1 MREQESQRD
10 HLPNRQ
16 RPSRANQKTDLKQSF
31 LKILQYGKAY
41 KTYILLAVFCTVAA
55 TILSLVTPGKL
66 SDLTNQI
73 TDGITFGMN
82 IQTVTHIAF
91 ILLVAYAMS
100 CFFNVAQSWLMATA
114 TQRFSQELRQQIAG
128 KIDRLPMAYFYK
140 TAVGDTL
147 SRMTNDVDT
156 LGQSLSQV
164 VSTFANSMLMLVGS
178 LILMLFTSP
187 IMAAVAVTAGLLGAF
202 LMSKITKKS
211 QPYFIAQQKDLGKLN
226 GYMEEIYTG
235 HTVVK
240 AFHQEEKSEQTFE
253 QLNQNLIKDGFVS
266 QSMSVIMVSVSNF
279 IGNLGYVA
287 VCVAGGILAYS
298 GAISIGTIIA
308 FIAYINYFTQ
318 PISSLSQVLQIMQ
331 SAAAAGDRV
340 FSFLEEPELS
350 EQAEPAIAPGNLS
363 GEVTFEHVFFGYNP
377 DTPVIKDFSA
387 KVRPGQKIAI
397 VGPTGA
403 GKTTLV
409 NLLMRF
415 YDFEQGAILLDGAD
429 IRELSRHQVHDCFSM
444 VLQDTWLFA
453 GTLRENLVFNINGI
467 TDEELDA
474 VTEAV
479 GLSYFVSTLSDG
491 YDTILDSTTNLSQ
504 GQCQQIAIARAM
516 LEKRPML
523 ILDEATSSVDTRT
536 EVTIQNAM
544 DRLMEGRTS
553 FVIAHRLSTIQNAD
567 CIFVLKDGNIV
578 ESGNH
583 KELLKKNGFYS
594 ELYFS
599 QFAGGEDKKL
609 SALF

>member
-1 MREQESQRD
+1 MREQEIQRD
-10 HLPNRQ
+10 HLQNRQ
-16 RPSRANQKTDLKQSF
+16 RQSRASQKVDMKQSF
-31 LKILQYGKAY
+31 LKIWQYGKAY
-41 KTYILLAVFCTVAA
+41 KIYILLAALCTVAA
-55 TILSLVTPGKL
+55 TVLSLVTPGKL

-73 TDGITFGMN
+73 TDGIASGMD
-82 IQTVTHIAF
+82 IQAVAHIAV
-91 ILLVAYAMS
+91 ILLAAYGVS
-100 CFFNVAQSWLMATA
+100 WLFSVAQSWLMATA
-114 TQRFSQELRQQIAG
+114 TQRLSRNLRKRIAG
-128 KIDRLPMAYFYK
+128 KINRLPMAYFHK

-178 LILMLFTSP
+178 LILMLFTSLA
-187 IMAAVAVTAGLLGAF
+187 MAAVAVVAGLLGAF
-202 LMSKITKKS
+202 LMSKITKRS
-211 QPYFIAQQKDLGKLN
+211 QPYFVAQQKDLGKLN
-226 GYMEEIYTG
+226 SYMEEVYTG
-235 HTVVK
+235 HTIVK
-240 AFHQEEKSEQTFE
+240 AFHQEKKSAQTFE
-253 QLNQNLIKDGFVS
+253 QLNQNLIQDGFIS
-266 QSMSVIMVSVSNF
+266 QSLSVIMVSVSNF

-287 VCVAGGILAYS
+287 VCVAGGVLAYS

-340 FSFLEEPELS
+340 FAFLEEPEL
-350 EQAEPAIAPGNLS
+350 AEETELSAALQKPS
-363 GEVTFEHVFFGYNP
+363 GEVTFDHVSFKYNS
-377 DTPVIKDFSA
+377 DVPVIKDFSA
-387 KVRPGQKIAI
+387 KVYPGQKVAI

-415 YDFEQGAILLDGAD
+415 YDFDQGAIRLDGVD
-429 IRELSRHQVHDCFSM
+429 IRDISRQQVHNCFSM
-444 VLQDTWLFA
+444 VLQETWLFE
-453 GTLRENLVFNINGI
+453 GTLRENLVFNTSGI
-467 TDEELDA
+467 TDEELNA

-479 GLSYFVSTLSDG
+479 GLSYFVGTLADG
-491 YDTILDSTTNLSQ
+491 YDTMLDSTTNLSQ

-536 EVTIQNAM
+536 EVIIQNAM
-544 DRLMEGRTS
+544 DRLMESRTS

-567 CIFVLKDGNIV
+567 CIFVLKGGNII

-583 KELLKKNGFYS
+583 AALLEKGGFYA
-594 ELYFS
+594 ELYNS
-599 QFAGGEDKKL
+599 QFEEVP
-609 SALF
+609 

>member
-1 MREQESQRD
+1 MREQEKQRNRSQT
-10 HLPNRQ
+10 RQ
-16 RPSRANQKTDLKQSF
+16 RPSRASQKVDLKQSF
-31 LKILQYGKAY
+31 LKIWQYGKTY
-41 KTYILLAVFCTVAA
+41 KTYILLAALCTVAA
-55 TILSLVTPGKL
+55 TVLSLVTPGKL

-73 TDGITFGMN
+73 TDGIASGMD
-82 IQTVTHIAF
+82 IQAVAHIAF
-91 ILLVAYAMS
+91 ILLAAYGAS
-100 CFFNVAQSWLMATA
+100 WLFSVAQSWLMATA
-114 TQRFSQELRQQIAG
+114 TQRLSRDLRQRIAG
-128 KIDRLPMAYFYK
+128 KIDRLPMAYFHK
-140 TAVGDTL
+140 TAIGDTL

-187 IMAAVAVTAGLLGAF
+187 AMAAVAVVAGLLGAF
-202 LMSKITKKS
+202 LMSKITKRS
-211 QPYFIAQQKDLGKLN
+211 QPYFVAQQKDLGKLN
-226 GYMEEIYTG
+226 SYMEEVYTG
-235 HTVVK
+235 HTIVK
-240 AFHQEEKSEQTFE
+240 AFHQEKKSAQAFE
-253 QLNQNLIKDGFVS
+253 QLNQDLIQDGFIS
-266 QSMSVIMVSVSNF
+266 QSLSVIMVSVSNF

-287 VCVAGGILAYS
+287 VCVAGGVLAYS
-298 GAISIGTIIA
+298 GSISIGTIIA

-340 FSFLEEPELS
+340 FAFLEEPELTEETKLS
-350 EQAEPAIAPGNLS
+350 AALQEPS
-363 GEVTFEHVFFGYNP
+363 GEVIFDHVSFGYSANV
-377 DTPVIKDFSA
+377 PVIKDFSA
-387 KVRPGQKIAI
+387 KVHPGQKVAI

-415 YDFEQGAILLDGAD
+415 YDFNQGAIRIDGVD
-429 IRELSRHQVHDCFSM
+429 IRDLSRQQVHNCFSM
-444 VLQDTWLFA
+444 VLQDTWLFE
-453 GTLRENLVFNINGI
+453 GTLRENLVFNTSGI
-467 TDEELDA
+467 MDEELDA
-474 VTEAV
+474 VIEAV
-479 GLSYFVSTLSDG
+479 GLSYFVGTLPDG

-536 EVTIQNAM
+536 ELIIQNAM
-544 DRLMEGRTS
+544 DQLMEGRTS

-578 ESGNH
+578 ESGTH
-583 KELLKKNGFYS
+583 EELLKKNGFYA
-594 ELYFS
+594 ELYYS
-599 QFAGGEDKKL
+599 QFEQQTA
-609 SALF
+609 